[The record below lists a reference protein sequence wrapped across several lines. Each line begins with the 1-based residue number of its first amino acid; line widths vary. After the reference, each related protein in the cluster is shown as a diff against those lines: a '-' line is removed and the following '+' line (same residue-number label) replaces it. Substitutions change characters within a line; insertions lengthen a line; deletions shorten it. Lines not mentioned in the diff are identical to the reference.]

1 MPSVQH
7 IVNLQRFCKNHF
19 KWGYYTCNEIEK
31 CVNKKPCSLPP
42 VCLFVVV
49 FLPPNVDTRLC
60 NPILFIQDVELYLI
74 GRGLSGP
81 GVAIKRPCF
90 NFFHS
95 FIHLRL
101 YQVQK
106 QKSRIVH
113 ANNTKN
119 FVQIKSDKMF
129 QWSNKSKHFRSCGT
143 QPTWPSI
150 IHVQRI
156 KMSFP

>member
-1 MPSVQH
+1 M
-7 IVNLQRFCKNHF
+7 QRWCKNETF
-19 KWGYYTCNEIEK
+19 QITVKIRFYEQEKSISQK
-31 CVNKKPCSLPP
+31 CVH
-42 VCLFVVV
+42 FHQIVVV
-49 FLPPNVDTRLC
+49 VLVVCPQPNVDAHMC
-60 NPILFIQDVELYLI
+60 NPILFIEDMELYLI

-113 ANNTKN
+113 ANKTKN
-119 FVQIKSDKMF
+119 FVQIKSYKMF
-129 QWSNKSKHFRSCGT
+129 QWSNESKHFRSCGI
-143 QPTWPSI
+143 QPTWPSV
-150 IHVQRI
+150 IHVQCI